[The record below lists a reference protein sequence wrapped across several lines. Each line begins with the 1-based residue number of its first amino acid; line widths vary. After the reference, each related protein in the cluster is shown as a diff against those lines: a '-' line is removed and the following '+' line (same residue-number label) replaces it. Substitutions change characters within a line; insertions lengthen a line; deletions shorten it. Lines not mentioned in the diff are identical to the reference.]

1 MPKPILISGA
11 GLSGLLLARSLRSRN
26 IPFELYERDSAGSSR
41 SQGYRIRLSSQGLN
55 ALEAVL
61 SPDAYADFKAGCSD
75 NGSGQI
81 LGYDAITME
90 EKHFGGGGPPKG
102 GGQVLGVDRAFL
114 RNQLLRGIEEV
125 THFKK
130 ACIGYEVSSEGVTA
144 KFADGTTSPEGSML
158 VGADGVYS
166 KITKQLTDSK
176 LKVYDTGA
184 RMIHGSSPR
193 SVYEPLAKGRFAA
206 FSITDNSNENRK
218 IAMITNVRDEPDSTH
233 FGFVLV
239 GGPGTFS
246 APNDDFSVTGQAA
259 VDIAVDVTKDWA
271 EGVRPILREQK
282 VEDAAFLKM
291 STSSPDGVPEWSNE
305 ARVTIMGDAVH
316 AMTPGMSSRKAVTNF
331 QLAELELIPLYA
343 MLSYWDGL
351 SARGE
356 AGKRISLGSMRRK

>member
-26 IPFELYERDSAGSSR
+26 IPFELYERDSAGTSR

-55 ALEAVL
+55 ALETVL
-61 SPDAYADFKAGCSD
+61 SPEAYTDFKAGCSD

-90 EKHFGGGGPPKG
+90 EKQFGGGGPPKG
-102 GGQVLGVDRAFL
+102 AGQVLGVDRAFL

-125 THFKK
+125 THFNK
-130 ACIGYEVSSEGVTA
+130 ACIGYDISSEGVTA
-144 KFADGTTSPEGSML
+144 RFADGTTSAEGSML
-158 VGADGVYS
+158 VGADGIYS
-166 KITKQLTDSK
+166 KITKQLTENQ

-193 SVYEPLAKGRFAA
+193 SAYEPLAKGRFAA
-206 FSITDNSNENRK
+206 FSITDNTVENRK
-218 IAMITNVRDEPDSTH
+218 VAMITNVRDEPDSTH

-239 GGPGTFS
+239 GGPGTFE
-246 APNDDFSVTGQAA
+246 APNNDFSVTGQAA

-271 EGVRPILREQK
+271 DGVKGILTNQK

-291 STSSPDGVPEWSNE
+291 STSDPEGVPEWNNE
-305 ARVTIMGDAVH
+305 PRVTIMGDAVH
-316 AMTPGMSSRKAVTNF
+316 AMTPGMSF
-331 QLAELELIPLYA
+331 E
-343 MLSYWDGL
+343 
-351 SARGE
+351 
-356 AGKRISLGSMRRK
+356 

>member
-26 IPFELYERDSAGSSR
+26 IPFELYDRDSAGSSR

-130 ACIGYEVSSEGVTA
+130 TCVGYEVSSEGVTA

-166 KITKQLTDSK
+166 RITKQLTDSK

-193 SVYEPLAKGRFAA
+193 RVYEPLAKGRFAA

-218 IAMITNVRDEPDSTH
+218 VAMITNVRDEPDSTH

-271 EGVRPILREQK
+271 EGVRPILREQR

-291 STSSPDGVPEWSNE
+291 STSSPDGVPEWNNE
-305 ARVTIMGDAVH
+305 SRVTIMGDAVH
-316 AMTPGMSSRKAVTNF
+316 AMTPGMSSKVR
-331 QLAELELIPLYA
+331 
-343 MLSYWDGL
+343 WG
-351 SARGE
+351 
-356 AGKRISLGSMRRK
+356 SLTFSWWSWS